1 MMCYLFFNPN
11 PQPLTLAQVREK
23 RNDYLLSEL
32 FVPMLLLWPDMG
44 NYLHVDD
51 GVHCGGIHISLPL
64 MCDLLLCCYYCL
76 VWVAMVNI
84 TAVIVNHG
92 LE

>member
-1 MMCYLFFNPN
+1 MICYLFFNPN

-23 RNDYLLSEL
+23 GNYLFYL
-32 FVPMLLLWPDMG
+32 LLLWPDMG
-44 NYLHVDD
+44 NYLHGDD
-51 GVHCGGIHISLPL
+51 NGVHCGGIHVSLPF
-64 MCDLLLCCYYCL
+64 MSDLLLCCYYCL

-84 TAVIVNHG
+84 TAVIVNRG